1 MPAVINTTKDKQY
14 KAARYKAL
22 STIGNAAKN
31 LAVQGD
37 INNAQNA
44 KDFVNNVLSSQ
55 INIAKTCENDKLE
68 SCGIS
73 KKIQTTNGDEIDMPQ
88 LSLKTGQHGT
98 ESNFGS
104 MYKNYPFDVYKSY
117 GFLTADGYAYNLF
130 YFPACNGNKIT
141 TEANF
146 VSTAKYICVNA
157 IYDMNG
163 LKKPNKVGKDIGFVS
178 VYYPN
183 ETVQAV
189 APMPEKNILE
199 GTYNFS
205 KAQKACADRK
215 KKIPT
220 LEEGMS
226 ITMNSRLV
234 NSKLPNT
241 YFWLS
246 SKVKAYGALRPRIID
261 TYTST
266 LYQHPTT
273 SSNSTLCIEE

>member
-1 MPAVINTTKDKQY
+1 
-14 KAARYKAL
+14 
-22 STIGNAAKN
+22 
-31 LAVQGD
+31 
-37 INNAQNA
+37 
-44 KDFVNNVLSSQ
+44 
-55 INIAKTCENDKLE
+55 
-68 SCGIS
+68 
-73 KKIQTTNGDEIDMPQ
+73 
-88 LSLKTGQHGT
+88 
-98 ESNFGS
+98 
-104 MYKNYPFDVYKSY
+104 
-117 GFLTADGYAYNLF
+117 
-130 YFPACNGNKIT
+130 
-141 TEANF
+141 
-146 VSTAKYICVNA
+146 
-157 IYDMNG
+157 
-163 LKKPNKVGKDIGFVS
+163 
-178 VYYPN
+178 
-183 ETVQAV
+183 
-189 APMPEKNILE
+189 MPEKNILE